1 LWLSVEEHEVDGV
14 GGSAG
19 GWFAGAEG
27 AVSGAG
33 TFRGAG
39 RSASRPGADGLV
51 GEVGNGLNRVV
62 SQAARGK
69 VRADGASGGIQGV
82 LAALAERHHL
92 RLRMTPPP

>member
-1 LWLSVEEHEVDGV
+1 
-14 GGSAG
+14 
-19 GWFAGAEG
+19 
-27 AVSGAG
+27 
-33 TFRGAG
+33 
-39 RSASRPGADGLV
+39 V